1 MFSLPILGETAGQLG
16 WGSEQ
21 PDCVVDVPVHCR
33 ASNAQN
39 SYFQYRNHT
48 NKPTE
53 AGSQC

>member
-1 MFSLPILGETAGQLG
+1 MFSLPILGETEGQLG